1 MREIPF
7 SPEMMVTLGLVAG
20 LDGREL
26 EGNSNSGYVNTLRE
40 ALPKAMEELTDRQ
53 REVAIL
59 YYWEQMTQEEIAV
72 RLKLTQPTVNE
83 HLNRAINNLRENI
96 EKHL

>member
-1 MREIPF
+1 MREKPF
-7 SPEMMVTLGLVAG
+7 SPEMMATLGLVAG

-26 EGNSNSGYVNTLRE
+26 EGNSNSDYVNTLRE
-40 ALPKAMEELTDRQ
+40 ALPKAMEELTERQ
-53 REVAIL
+53 REVVIL